1 MSFPALLCLG
11 RNYTLDLWLLQS
23 LCINFFLNTW
33 EWVGK
38 DRLSELGFPV
48 ALGSP
53 HLSSLGSMLHTWN
66 ESKEIALMLTDQIWG
81 RDWADINLEDLLGH
95 RQIMFRNAGV

>member
-53 HLSSLGSMLHTWN
+53 HLSSLGSMLHTWIYCM
-66 ESKEIALMLTDQIWG
+66 ELSWVPCRGQMAVSDCVG
-81 RDWADINLEDLLGH
+81 RGMQDVGEATGK
-95 RQIMFRNAGV
+95 